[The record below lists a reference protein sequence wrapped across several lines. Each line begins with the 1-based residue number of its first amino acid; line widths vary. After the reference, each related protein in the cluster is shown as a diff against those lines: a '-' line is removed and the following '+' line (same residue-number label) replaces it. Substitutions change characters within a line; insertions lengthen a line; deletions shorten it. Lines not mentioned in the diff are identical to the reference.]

1 MNICIIILGFALIIS
16 LIINYI
22 LICGYT
28 EFTNEFKRKKQKA
41 APIQNI
47 TPEPKAQEP
56 QEEFQAVLQQATNI
70 FNRRYQGR
78 GR

>member
-1 MNICIIILGFALIIS
+1 MDICIIILGFALIIS
-16 LIINYI
+16 LIINYV

-28 EFTNEFKRKKQKA
+28 EFTNEFRRKKKS

-47 TPEPKAQEP
+47 TPEPKPQEQ